1 MGLYFLTKVLLNIL
15 KREEREEK
23 GISKRD
29 REFKR
34 KRGKGKER
42 DGVPGSAYKMRGGHL
57 DHRQQ
62 E

>member
-15 KREEREEK
+15 KREQRVEK
-23 GISKRD
+23 GMSKRE
-29 REFKR
+29 RQRIQE
-34 KRGKGKER
+34 RGKGKER
-42 DGVPGSAYKMRGGHL
+42 DGVPGSAYKKRGGHL